1 MIKHNDTI
9 LLRLPSKLKKAV
21 RIEAEAQD
29 LSISAY
35 VRKAL
40 KNLLL
45 DV

>member
-9 LLRLPSKLKKAV
+9 LLRLPTKLKEVV
-21 RIEAEAQD
+21 RVEAEAQD
-29 LSISAY
+29 LSISAF